1 MDFLEFLLTALVADQ
16 LASREEEAEA
26 WNPLESEIEELR
38 SEVESLKSAP

>member
-26 WNPLESEIEELR
+26 RNRLESEIEGLKTEL
-38 SEVESLKSAP
+38 ESLKRDP